1 MLTEQGHSFLLLM
14 ATGFYFVTSVCYF
27 RSFFTKCLKTDS
39 LGNSMLILGVLCHAL
54 DLGLHLAASDQYS
67 LYNRLVMVS
76 FMMIFVSV
84 GYLLIQQKFKLKHL
98 GVFYVLPGFILFIV
112 AVMHQLSVGLHMR
125 QVIVDGGNLG
135 TGLNLGSLHWV
146 RNIHSVLSVLAIS
159 FFNLSFVNSILY
171 LMMESRLKKKM
182 WDFWFERLPSINILE
197 EMGHQS
203 TLLGFLCL
211 TLSILSGAVYH
222 HRIGQTFLNVG
233 PREWMIFIAWFA
245 YLIYFHIRFS
255 LGALGKKLAY
265 IAIACYLLQIFAIFS
280 MIGIHKF

>member
-1 MLTEQGHSFLLLM
+1 M
-14 ATGFYFVTSVCYF
+14 
-27 RSFFTKCLKTDS
+27 
-39 LGNSMLILGVLCHAL
+39 
-54 DLGLHLAASDQYS
+54 
-67 LYNRLVMVS
+67 
-76 FMMIFVSV
+76 
-84 GYLLIQQKFKLKHL
+84 
-98 GVFYVLPGFILFIV
+98 FYVLPGFILYCGCDASV
-112 AVMHQLSVGLHMR
+112 GVGLHMR

-197 EMGHQS
+197 KWS
-203 TLLGFLCL
+203 IRTLLGFLCL

-245 YLIYFHIRFS
+245 YLISSIRF
-255 LGALGKKLAY
+255 
-265 IAIACYLLQIFAIFS
+265 
-280 MIGIHKF
+280 H

>member
-1 MLTEQGHSFLLLM
+1 M
-14 ATGFYFVTSVCYF
+14 
-27 RSFFTKCLKTDS
+27 
-39 LGNSMLILGVLCHAL
+39 
-54 DLGLHLAASDQYS
+54 
-67 LYNRLVMVS
+67 
-76 FMMIFVSV
+76 
-84 GYLLIQQKFKLKHL
+84 
-98 GVFYVLPGFILFIV
+98 FYVLPGFILFIV

-135 TGLNLGSLHWV
+135 TGFNLGSLHWV

-211 TLSILSGAVYH
+211 TLVYFKWC
-222 HRIGQTFLNVG
+222 RIPSPN
-233 PREWMIFIAWFA
+233 R
-245 YLIYFHIRFS
+245 S
-255 LGALGKKLAY
+255 N
-265 IAIACYLLQIFAIFS
+265 LLECWS
-280 MIGIHKF
+280 

>member
-1 MLTEQGHSFLLLM
+1 
-14 ATGFYFVTSVCYF
+14 
-27 RSFFTKCLKTDS
+27 
-39 LGNSMLILGVLCHAL
+39 
-54 DLGLHLAASDQYS
+54 
-67 LYNRLVMVS
+67 
-76 FMMIFVSV
+76 
-84 GYLLIQQKFKLKHL
+84 
-98 GVFYVLPGFILFIV
+98 
-112 AVMHQLSVGLHMR
+112 MHQLSVGLHMR

-135 TGLNLGSLHWV
+135 TGFNLGSLHWV
-146 RNIHSVLSVLAIS
+146 RNIPQCCRACNLIFQVIFRQFNTLSHDGV
-159 FFNLSFVNSILY
+159 SIEEENVGL
-171 LMMESRLKKKM
+171 
-182 WDFWFERLPSINILE
+182 WFERLPSINILE

-280 MIGIHKF
+280 I